1 MEEAGPSQTSS
12 RTNPTINPSLPSV
25 RPSATSISSRGR
37 RRHGGARVV
46 SEAGHAG
53 QCPWLSVP
61 STRRQPTAARRLEL
75 FVILSQRTLPSSP
88 SQEGFVRAAG
98 CPARPL
104 PPSPV
109 PPSTVSSEGHGAAR
123 HAGVQ
128 ARRLSE
134 PRRAGVGRPR
144 PPSRTKTK
152 HRWEHRPAPP
162 PLSAACASPCHSLFD
177 ATTVTRERG
186 GGSGCRSLCL
196 LSNGCRPHRVLRGT
210 NPEQERHTERPEAG
224 RIAFPASG
232 GGGVLRPLRYFPH
245 FSARSLPRSHLIA
258 SRVELRFPR
267 PEVSVVVGGFSSF
280 SFHSVGCINTGARSA
295 SPLHPDSGGFPLE
308 TAAGTG
314 GVSSR
319 CHWDALQPMFLLITS

>member
-61 STRRQPTAARRLEL
+61 STRRRPTAARRLEL

-177 ATTVTRERG
+177 AVVGRGADRCAYCLTGVARTVSSGVQTRNRSATLSGPRQAESPFPPRG
-186 GGSGCRSLCL
+186 VGGSSDLSVTFLTSLL
-196 LSNGCRPHRVLRGT
+196 
-210 NPEQERHTERPEAG
+210 A
-224 RIAFPASG
+224 
-232 GGGVLRPLRYFPH
+232 
-245 FSARSLPRSHLIA
+245 
-258 SRVELRFPR
+258 RFPGR
-267 PEVSVVVGGFSSF
+267 
-280 SFHSVGCINTGARSA
+280 T
-295 SPLHPDSGGFPLE
+295 
-308 TAAGTG
+308 
-314 GVSSR
+314 
-319 CHWDALQPMFLLITS
+319 

>member
-1 MEEAGPSQTSS
+1 MAFRAVHAETA
-12 RTNPTINPSLPSV
+12 
-25 RPSATSISSRGR
+25 
-37 RRHGGARVV
+37 HG
-46 SEAGHAG
+46 
-53 QCPWLSVP
+53 
-61 STRRQPTAARRLEL
+61 
-75 FVILSQRTLPSSP
+75 SSP
-88 SQEGFVRAAG
+88 SGAVCDFEPKNSPFLSLPGGFRSSRRLPGPSPATVPCPAVHGFLRGTRGSTARRGAGQAAVRAAEG
-98 CPARPL
+98 GRGPAPAPIPHKNQAQMGTPSRA
-104 PPSPV
+104 PSPL
-109 PPSTVSSEGHGAAR
+109 
-123 HAGVQ
+123 
-128 ARRLSE
+128 RRMCKSLSLIV
-134 PRRAGVGRPR
+134 RRR
-144 PPSRTKTK
+144 
-152 HRWEHRPAPP
+152 
-162 PLSAACASPCHSLFD
+162 
-177 ATTVTRERG
+177 